1 MSRGRAAADRA
12 RALAGTRAGFVD
24 VSVAVALSVG
34 ALFSL
39 VAASSGFLTF
49 LAVVCAL
56 GGTTAVAW
64 RRRNPLLAAIVAAA
78 GLAGYAR
85 LTHDHDMVV
94 GPFAV
99 LLTFYTAGT
108 RCITRRHLA
117 QLAALLVYGLLAC
130 VAVAAAVGE
139 LTVADI

>member
-1 MSRGRAAADRA
+1 MRWTPGWFALSSRRRRQFIRAEDAGACGGRHPATMSRGRAAADRA

-39 VAASSGFLTF
+39 VPASSGFLTF

-85 LTHDHDMVV
+85 LTHDHDMAV
-94 GPFAV
+94 GPFA
-99 LLTFYTAGT
+99 
-108 RCITRRHLA
+108 
-117 QLAALLVYGLLAC
+117 
-130 VAVAAAVGE
+130 
-139 LTVADI
+139 